1 MATKANQKSY
11 TLEEVVKIYLDD
23 YTGMI
28 GDAQNELE
36 VRFGTRGIH
45 RISRIDFDNVIRKL
59 KSLQFTFPNE
69 IGVESLKIQSEFID
83 IKSGRTKCLML
94 GRNWRR

>member
-1 MATKANQKSY
+1 MASKANQKSY
-11 TLEEVVKIYLDD
+11 NLEEVTKIYLDD
-23 YTGMI
+23 YTGMV

-59 KSLQFTFPNE
+59 KSLQFTSPNE
-69 IGVESLKIQSEFID
+69 LGLDSLKIQSE
-83 IKSGRTKCLML
+83 
-94 GRNWRR
+94 